1 MSQRIK
7 SSLYLAGFVIAS
19 LIYYNETNTDQDP
32 QTVEIASSNAEQVS
46 GLDGLE

>member
-19 LIYYNETNTDQDP
+19 LIYYNETNNDQAP
-32 QTVEIASSNAEQVS
+32 QTVEIVSSNAEQVS
-46 GLDGLE
+46 SLDGLE